1 MKKNRAMQYLNPIF
15 SNTVG
20 ETFLIRDFDK
30 TQTDIDIIQLLLVD
44 VAILLSEKQ
53 LASLLK
59 TVISARNGCFCE
71 ECMGDVPKSIKFDTH
86 STAVIFK
93 SDETNLAGLEAL
105 LEGTIFEL
113 EFNAVL
119 YARNICS

>member
-1 MKKNRAMQYLNPIF
+1 LKKNTAMQYLSPIF
-15 SNTVG
+15 NNTVG
-20 ETFLIRDFDK
+20 ETFLMRDFDK
-30 TQTDIDIIQLLLVD
+30 TETDIDIIQLLLVD

-53 LASLLK
+53 LAALLK
-59 TVISARNGCFCE
+59 TVISARSGCFCD
-71 ECMGDVPKSIKFDTH
+71 ECMGDIPKSIKFDTH

-93 SDETNLAGLEAL
+93 SDETSLAALEAL

-119 YARNICS
+119 NARNISL